1 MPSLPA
7 RPAVRPAGM
16 PTLPARPPKP
26 ANGTGPSGVSLF
38 QYSCNI
44 LQDAFVYCYAIFK
57 NDYGMLY
64 SHGRQHKVSFLL
76 YVWICKQ
83 YLVGPDRVHASLCRC
98 SSSEQLQCWAQS
110 AATEAKPEEQ
120 SGASGTRVPVS
131 GAQSQTRQQG
141 VAASTPQGNGLP
153 NGTSPSAPSTTGN
166 GPAHGGPV
174 SAARTAG
181 TVSSGGAGGNS
192 SGGAHLSRTS
202 L

>member
-57 NDYGMLY
+57 NDYGMLC

-110 AATEAKPEEQ
+110 AATEGKARGAVRGKRHAGACERGAVPDSPARRCSQ
-120 SGASGTRVPVS
+120 HPSGQWASQRDITLCTKHHGEWPCARR
-131 GAQSQTRQQG
+131 AG
-141 VAASTPQGNGLP
+141 VC
-153 NGTSPSAPSTTGN
+153 
-166 GPAHGGPV
+166 
-174 SAARTAG
+174 R
-181 TVSSGGAGGNS
+181 
-192 SGGAHLSRTS
+192 
-202 L
+202 